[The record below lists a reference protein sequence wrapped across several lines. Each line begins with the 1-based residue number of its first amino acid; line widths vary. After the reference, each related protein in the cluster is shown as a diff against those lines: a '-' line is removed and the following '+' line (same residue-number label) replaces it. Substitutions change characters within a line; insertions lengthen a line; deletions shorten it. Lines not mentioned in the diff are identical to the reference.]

1 MHSVTSL
8 NSYDVESALQKL
20 QPYLEPQKA
29 QLYQTPPFILFIF
42 MHNRR
47 WIKLT
52 FITWVPPSFLLL
64 SSWTFSSSCNKKS
77 MFSFCLASKR
87 SFSCCKNI
95 ETSVGTTTYLS
106 TQDFGSS
113 TLSSLICKALPSRVF
128 GSLWMEDSMH
138 PSQAI

>member
-1 MHSVTSL
+1 MWNWHCK
-8 NSYDVESALQKL
+8 SYNLILSHKKHDCIKL
-20 QPYLEPQKA
+20 LH
-29 QLYQTPPFILFIF
+29 LIILFIF

-47 WIKLT
+47 WIKPT
-52 FITWVPPSFLLL
+52 FITWVPPSLLLL

-113 TLSSLICKALPSRVF
+113 TLSSLICKALTSRVF

>member
-1 MHSVTSL
+1 MWNWHCK
-8 NSYDVESALQKL
+8 SYNLILSQKKHDCIKL
-20 QPYLEPQKA
+20 LH
-29 QLYQTPPFILFIF
+29 LIILFIF

-47 WIKLT
+47 WIKPT
-52 FITWVPPSFLLL
+52 FITWVPPSLLLL

-95 ETSVGTTTYLS
+95 ETSVGTSTYLS

-113 TLSSLICKALPSRVF
+113 TLSSLICKVLPLKVF